1 MATNWNAVL
10 ANITNSADILAIL
23 RKVLGLLDGKVDLT
37 KIDEIIADLASMKIG
52 VDTALSDVLSAL
64 VEFDSASQEALQ
76 QVIQSG
82 LIEGFTTEAELLA
95 TRPTVSKK
103 YAKAED
109 TKVIWFWNKPEGAP
123 VGNYWT
129 STGLSELNQAKK
141 YVDEKAIFDSG
152 SDIVC
157 QKDVNGKTVFVVK
170 KDGKF
175 HIIGLPNDIASTIN
189 FLYSLISTSTSNNLI
204 EVFDQNGRASLTQN
218 QYGDLILPNIGNLT
232 LALKALKNEVSSQ
245 NSLNLTAAHL
255 SGKYADSVLSENM
268 QKFEHT
274 DYLLKASDVNA
285 LNIFPHAVTMLR
297 IPAITRIG
305 KSKYLLFFEARE
317 NSSDFGMNS
326 QGVATVDINETSGV
340 ATISNVQCLHAAF
353 TDSEN
358 KLRTFMNACAV
369 KLDSGRIICLYV
381 RRYSTTEH
389 QLYKRYSDDDGL
401 TWSNYEDITSVKGST
416 GWNLLCPCSQG
427 LVKRYGQHKGRIVFP
442 LWTSGTAYI
451 TTAFRSGY
459 VYSDDSGATWH
470 LGEFADYASA
480 SEVQCA
486 EDLNGDML
494 FSIRLENATTPK
506 VIARHSDL
514 TKKFTMLQTNRPLTS
529 ATVMSGLIQGE
540 NKYDKSANKFQLTA
554 CQTMGRTD
562 LLIHTSYDGGENWIT
577 HLLPS
582 TAGKSVAYSCIEN
595 ISASKKFLMWETDD
609 TVNFKYSVVALS
621 NLINNEVS

>member
-1 MATNWNAVL
+1 MA
-10 ANITNSADILAIL
+10 
-23 RKVLGLLDGKVDLT
+23 
-37 KIDEIIADLASMKIG
+37 DEIITRQQLIEASADAESLQKFISGSDIE
-52 VDTALSDVLSAL
+52 DVLTRLGMIYPTLAKL
-64 VEFDSASQEALQ
+64 VRILMETGGWKAYQ
-76 QVIQSG
+76 
-82 LIEGFTTEAELLA
+82 TEAELLA
-95 TRPTVSKK
+95 TTPTVNPSVGYAFDTKK
-103 YAKAED
+103 MYLWNGTSWFNEGLSQLDQAKQYTDAKAILE
-109 TKVIWFWNKPEGAP
+109 A
-123 VGNYWT
+123 
-129 STGLSELNQAKK
+129 
-141 YVDEKAIFDSG
+141 G
-152 SDIVC
+152 SDLATL
-157 QKDVNGKTVFVVK
+157 KDINGKTVFLIK
-170 KDGKF
+170 KSGKF
-175 HIIGLPNDIASTIN
+175 YIVGLPNDIASCIN
-189 FLYSLISTSTSNNLI
+189 TLNGLIYTSNSSNLI
-204 EVFDQNGRASLTQN
+204 ESFDLNGRPSLTQN
-218 QYGDLILPNIGNLT
+218 KSGDLILPNIGNLT
-232 LALKALKNEVSSQ
+232 LALKALKNDVSSQ
-245 NSLNLTAAHL
+245 NSLNLPAAHI
-255 SGKYADSVLSENM
+255 SGKYADYVLTEAM
-268 QKFEHT
+268 PDFEHT

-326 QGVATVDINETSGV
+326 QGVATVNVDE
-340 ATISNVQCLHAAF
+340 ATGIASVSNIQCLHAAF

-459 VYSDDSGATWH
+459 VYSDDSGVTWH

-506 VIARHSDL
+506 IIARLSDS
-514 TKKFTMLQTNRPLTS
+514 TKKYTMIQTNKPLTE
-529 ATVMSGLIQGE
+529 ATIMSGLIQGE
-540 NKYDKSANKFQLTA
+540 NKYDNTANKFQLTT
-554 CQTMGRTD
+554 CRTMSRQE
-562 LLIHTSYDGGENWIT
+562 LLIHTSYDGGENWRT
-577 HLLPS
+577 YLLPS

-609 TVNFKYSVVALS
+609 TVNFKYSVVALT
-621 NLINNEVS
+621 NLVNEVQ

>member
-1 MATNWNAVL
+1 MAEL
-10 ANITNSADILAIL
+10 PSAEAFVGSDVTESGFKTAQTQLIEFI
-23 RKVLGLLDGKVDLT
+23 GELDGRVSA
-37 KIDEIIADLASMKIG
+37 IGGGRYG
-52 VDTALSDVLSAL
+52 VDTYATADIIKSSLPAGT
-64 VEFDSASQEALQ
+64 
-76 QVIQSG
+76 I
-82 LIEGFTTEAELLA
+82 IE
-95 TRPTVSKK
+95 
-103 YAKAED
+103 
-109 TKVIWFWNKPEGAP
+109 
-123 VGNYWT
+123 VGNDPDPLKNGSYIWDGVT
-129 STGLSELNQAKK
+129 LTKSQYDPKTQAINASKD
-141 YVDEKAIFDSG
+141 YVDQKAIFENG
-152 SDIVC
+152 LDIVI

-170 KDGKF
+170 KNGKF
-175 HIIGLPNDIASTIN
+175 YIVGLSNDVASSIN
-189 FLYSLISTSTSNNLI
+189 LLNSLISTSNKSNLI
-204 EVFDQNGRASLTQN
+204 EALDINGRPLFSQN
-218 QYGDLILPNIGNLT
+218 KYGDLILPSIGNLT
-232 LALKALKNEVSSQ
+232 VALKALKNDVLSQ
-245 NSLNLTAAHL
+245 NALNLPAAHL
-255 SGKYADSVLSENM
+255 SGKYADSILTETMQDFEN
-268 QKFEHT
+268 T

-317 NSSDFGMNS
+317 SVDDFGKNS
-326 QGVATVDINETSGV
+326 QGVATIDINETSGV
-340 ATISNVQCLHAAF
+340 ATISNLQCLHAAF

-381 RRYSTTEH
+381 RRYGTTEH

-459 VYSDDSGATWH
+459 VYSDDSGVTWH

-514 TKKFTMLQTNRPLTS
+514 TKKFTMLQTNKSLTS

-540 NKYDKSANKFQLTA
+540 NKYDKTANKFQLTA
-554 CQTMGRTD
+554 CRTMGRTD
-562 LLIHTSYDGGENWIT
+562 LLIHTSYDGGENWRT

-582 TAGKSVAYSCIEN
+582 TVNTSVAYSCIEN
-595 ISASKKFLMWETDD
+595 ISSSKKFLLWESDST
-609 TVNFKYSVVALS
+609 TNFKYSVVALS
-621 NLINNEVS
+621 NLVNEVN

>member
-1 MATNWNAVL
+1 MAEL
-10 ANITNSADILAIL
+10 PSAEAFVGSDVTESGFKTAQTQLIEF
-23 RKVLGLLDGKVDLT
+23 LGELDGRVSA
-37 KIDEIIADLASMKIG
+37 IGGGRYG
-52 VDTALSDVLSAL
+52 VDTYATADIIKSSLPAGTIIEVGNDPDPLKNGSYIWDGVTLTK
-64 VEFDSASQEALQ
+64 SQYDPKTQAINAAKDYVDQKAKFE
-76 QVIQSG
+76 SG
-82 LIEGFTTEAELLA
+82 L
-95 TRPTVSKK
+95 
-103 YAKAED
+103 
-109 TKVIWFWNKPEGAP
+109 
-123 VGNYWT
+123 
-129 STGLSELNQAKK
+129 
-141 YVDEKAIFDSG
+141 
-152 SDIVC
+152 DIVI

-170 KDGKF
+170 KNGKF
-175 HIIGLPNDIASTIN
+175 YIVGLSNDVASAIN
-189 FLYSLISTSTSNNLI
+189 LLNSLISTSNKSNLI
-204 EVFDQNGRASLTQN
+204 EALDINGRPLFSQN
-218 QYGDLILPNIGNLT
+218 KFGDLILPSIGNLT
-232 LALKALKNEVSSQ
+232 VALKALKNDILSQ
-245 NSLNLTAAHL
+245 NALNLPAAHL
-255 SGKYADSVLSENM
+255 SGKYADSILTETM
-268 QKFEHT
+268 QDFEHT

-326 QGVATVDINETSGV
+326 QGVATVDINETTGV

-401 TWSNYEDITSVKGST
+401 TWSNYEDITSVKGTT

-459 VYSDDSGATWH
+459 VYSDDSGVTWH

-506 VIARHSDL
+506 IIARLSDS
-514 TKKFTMLQTNRPLTS
+514 TKKYTMIQTNKPLTE
-529 ATVMSGLIQGE
+529 ATIMSGLIQGE
-540 NKYDKSANKFQLTA
+540 NKYDNTANKFQLTA
-554 CQTMGRTD
+554 CRTMSRQE
-562 LLIHTSYDGGENWIT
+562 LLIHTSYDGGENWRT
-577 HLLPS
+577 YLLPS

-595 ISASKKFLMWETDD
+595 ISASKKFLLWESDG

-621 NLINNEVS
+621 NLINEVS

>member
-1 MATNWNAVL
+1 MP
-10 ANITNSADILAIL
+10 D
-23 RKVLGLLDGKVDLT
+23 
-37 KIDEIIADLASMKIG
+37 
-52 VDTALSDVLSAL
+52 
-64 VEFDSASQEALQ
+64 
-76 QVIQSG
+76 
-82 LIEGFTTEAELLA
+82 
-95 TRPTVSKK
+95 
-103 YAKAED
+103 
-109 TKVIWFWNKPEGAP
+109 
-123 VGNYWT
+123 
-129 STGLSELNQAKK
+129 
-141 YVDEKAIFDSG
+141 
-152 SDIVC
+152 
-157 QKDVNGKTVFVVK
+157 
-170 KDGKF
+170 
-175 HIIGLPNDIASTIN
+175 
-189 FLYSLISTSTSNNLI
+189 
-204 EVFDQNGRASLTQN
+204 
-218 QYGDLILPNIGNLT
+218 
-232 LALKALKNEVSSQ
+232 
-245 NSLNLTAAHL
+245 
-255 SGKYADSVLSENM
+255 
-268 QKFEHT
+268 FEHT

-326 QGVATVDINETSGV
+326 QGVATVDINETTGV

-459 VYSDDSGATWH
+459 VYSDDSGVTWH

-506 VIARHSDL
+506 IIARLSDS
-514 TKKFTMLQTNRPLTS
+514 TKNTR
-529 ATVMSGLIQGE
+529 
-540 NKYDKSANKFQLTA
+540 
-554 CQTMGRTD
+554 
-562 LLIHTSYDGGENWIT
+562 
-577 HLLPS
+577 
-582 TAGKSVAYSCIEN
+582 
-595 ISASKKFLMWETDD
+595 
-609 TVNFKYSVVALS
+609 
-621 NLINNEVS
+621 